1 MDLLDKYHI
10 GYHVEKTFSN
20 GVRIGIVTKHK
31 KLPDRKPKKQAWFP
45 KTWSESDIRHAGEH
59 VAGLKHNRHR
69 TKDSILFGMWKGV
82 RVGVILTYGKIAP
95 FSLLTTSRE
104 QKGENRNEYT
114 QI

>member
-82 RVGVILTYGKIAP
+82 RVGVILTYGKIGTIFPAYDQP
-95 FSLLTTSRE
+95 RT
-104 QKGENRNEYT
+104 KGIERNH
-114 QI
+114 QVI